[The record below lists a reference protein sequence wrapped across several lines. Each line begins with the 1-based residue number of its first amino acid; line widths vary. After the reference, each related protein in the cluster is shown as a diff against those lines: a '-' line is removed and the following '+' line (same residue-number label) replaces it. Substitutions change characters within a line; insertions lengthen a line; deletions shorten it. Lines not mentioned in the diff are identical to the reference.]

1 MKKLLFIIIT
11 IFSLHCPGYSMYSQ
25 AGIFTDG
32 TDWPE
37 QACEEGGSEQQGPSN
52 ISIVQERT
60 ETESSSL
67 SETEA
72 KAVTKSNYTAT
83 TVYCSGGSVGYH
95 EKQFLDGLGN
105 PSEKVYVRYTPNKKD
120 LYSLQEYDA
129 KNRIDKIW
137 LPLPTTRELGD
148 ELSAGEFKR
157 LSATYYGDSYTY
169 ATTEYTKDPLNR
181 IEYTRMPGTTFHSV
195 SAAVTNYDFN
205 LANVVPMIVVRNVNG
220 TVSMNVSEFYPAN
233 MLALKSH
240 IDEDQRRTRVYTDK
254 SGKVIM
260 TTAAAAKTCY
270 GYDDQGRLSVVI
282 TPEGIKALLAMTKES
297 RENIAMNSDFVKKY
311 CYYYRYDEYGDLVE
325 QRIPGGPLEEM
336 IYNDKGQLITRFRGK
351 TAVNGLVEYAD
362 RYAYD
367 AQGRISSVRSVL
379 FTISNGKRIESVT
392 SEQMSFY
399 RYDSYRS
406 IPDEVKYKA
415 DLEPGLVDMRLD
427 TVRIRGL
434 KTYESLRVINGS
446 NKTEGF
452 INRAFYYD
460 TYGRLLQT
468 VERNHL
474 GGVSYFTYAYDFTGN
489 IVYRRERVQLK
500 TGMTED
506 VLTVRYTYD
515 HAGRLLTETT
525 TCNDSKAVTTVYEY
539 NEMGQLIHKN
549 TNGIQESFAY
559 NLQGWLTEQHGPYYG
574 ATLKYYDSSQPSY
587 TGNITEWNFG
597 PHTYRFTYD
606 DYSRMTDAVYSGES
620 PDKYSE
626 KGITYDLNGNI
637 LTLKRYSDGVVSE
650 DLRYT
655 YTADKLTKV
664 NDATYTYDACGNLTK
679 DGRNGLDIEYN
690 IINLPARIKESDSGR
705 FTEYCYVSDGTKFSA
720 LESNGTGL
728 YYIGSLVYQAL
739 DSDTF
744 KFESAGFSKGR
755 FRRSTSAYF
764 RDQYVPEY
772 YITDHLGSRRA
783 MIDHTGELMV
793 LKEYYPF
800 GKTWDRPHAQVTSD
814 PYGYN
819 GKEEQSVGDAGLL
832 DYGARFY
839 DPGIGRWLTQDPLAE
854 KYYSISPYV
863 YCVNNPVRH
872 IDPNGMEVS
881 DEDWDILMMYVNL
894 LLEKAYRIRMEIF
907 LLSSDMMFS
916 RYSGGG
922 SEANRE
928 KIAKLQKDN
937 EEIERAIH
945 DLFAL
950 IGSSQMYEF
959 QYKDEIE
966 NGYYVGKFWF
976 DFERG
981 VGVIQLPASYRDDG
995 LALHELMH
1003 AYQFDTGRFSYGL
1016 YKVKGAS
1023 AEYALL
1029 LSDRTDE
1036 IEAYRRGA
1044 IFGQIND
1051 IQNSIYDDLPVG
1063 PISITNH
1070 PEFQKALS
1078 MPISSRP
1085 RFYQQVANG
1094 SKHAFRVNGE
1104 TYYPGKL

>member
-1 MKKLLFIIIT
+1 MKKLLFIIIA
-11 IFSLHCPGYSMYSQ
+11 IFSMHCPGYSMYTQ

-32 TDWPE
+32 ADLPRE
-37 QACEEGGSEQQGPSN
+37 AYEEGGSEQQGPSN
-52 ISIVQERT
+52 MSIVPERT
-60 ETESSSL
+60 ETEPSSL

-83 TVYCSGGSVGYH
+83 TVYSSGGLVGYH

-129 KNRIDKIW
+129 KNRVDKIW

-181 IEYTRMPGTTFHSV
+181 IEYTRMPGNTFHSV
-195 SAAVTNYDFN
+195 NAAATNYNFN
-205 LANVVPMIVVRNVNG
+205 LGNVVPLIVVRNVNG

-233 MLALKSH
+233 TLALKSH

-260 TTAAAAKTCY
+260 TAAAAAKTCY

-282 TPEGIKALLAMTKES
+282 TPEGTKALLAMTKES
-297 RENIAMNSDFVKKY
+297 RENIAMNTDFVKKY

-367 AQGRISSVRSVL
+367 AQGRISSVKSVL
-379 FTISNGKRIESVT
+379 FAISNGKRVESVT

-406 IPDEVKYKA
+406 VPDEVKYKA
-415 DLEPGLVDMRLD
+415 DLEPGLVDVRLD

-468 VERNHL
+468 VEQNHL
-474 GGVSYFTYAYDFTGN
+474 GGVSYFTNAYDFTGN

-539 NEMGQLIHKN
+539 NELGQLIHKN
-549 TNGIQESFAY
+549 TNGIQERFAY

-690 IINLPARIKESDSGR
+690 IINLPARIKESDSGK

-755 FRRSTSAYF
+755 FRRSTSTYF
-764 RDQYVPEY
+764 WDQYVPEY

-872 IDPNGMEVS
+872 IDPYGMDVS
-881 DEDWDILMMYVNL
+881 DEDWAAL
-894 LLEKAYRIRMEIF
+894 LRYI
-907 LLSSDMMFS
+907 DMLVKKQQ
-916 RYSGGG
+916 
-922 SEANRE
+922 ENR
-928 KIAKLQKDN
+928 
-937 EEIERAIH
+937 EEIERLTEELARGEFSGNKAKRKEKKISRYRRQNEDILEAISEIVSLVVS
-945 DLFAL
+945 D
-950 IGSSQMYEF
+950 QMYELRREDR
-959 QYKDEIE
+959 YK
-966 NGYYVGKFWF
+966 NGNIVGEFEF

-981 VGVIQLPASYRDDG
+981 VAVIVIPATYDDPGVVI
-995 LALHELMH
+995 HELKH
-1003 AYQFDTGRFSYGL
+1003 AYQFEIGQLSAVDKRFIDRYNDAP
-1016 YKVKGAS
+1016 KNI
-1023 AEYALL
+1023 LL
-1029 LSDRTDE
+1029 DRTDE
-1036 IEAYRRGA
+1036 EEAYRRGA
-1044 IFGQIND
+1044 LLGQINRLSEYKLRPEFLSVTTHPSFKE
-1051 IQNSIYDDLPVG
+1051 ILKM
-1063 PISITNH
+1063 
-1070 PEFQKALS
+1070 PEFQ
-1078 MPISSRP
+1078 RP
-1085 RFYQQVANG
+1085 KHYQNQATWHKV
-1094 SKHAFRVNGE
+1094 AFRVGGKHGV
-1104 TYYPGKL
+1104 TYY